1 MGFKSHLA
9 DGRKMFTFPK
19 VLMKFSYSKIRRNK
33 KQKQWLCETS
43 SCHSKKPKCKKNP
56 RTLKKQQITF
66 PLFLIKELQKEKIKS
81 ENVVFSF
88 LNLAN
93 ECHFLLAGGYNAA
106 QLAHK
111 YTTTET
117 GNDSNDSH
125 KSIQI
130 DTQGIDEEGQQP
142 KTF

>member
-1 MGFKSHLA
+1 M
-9 DGRKMFTFPK
+9 MF
-19 VLMKFSYSKIRRNK
+19 
-33 KQKQWLCETS
+33 
-43 SCHSKKPKCKKNP
+43 
-56 RTLKKQQITF
+56 
-66 PLFLIKELQKEKIKS
+66 
-81 ENVVFSF
+81 FSF

-106 QLAHK
+106 QLARK

-142 KTF
+142 ETF